1 MLLKKNGV
9 LLLVLAVCAAAVL
22 GAATVFAEQSETVV
36 FEVTADTPV
45 VQTGEARKVVVRA
58 LVRPYTRRETV
69 RAPLAVALVLDKSGS
84 MASDGKMDNAKR
96 GALEALKM
104 LDSRDV
110 ATIIVYDDNASVLV
124 RARSVGNG
132 AKEPAFLRA
141 ISRVRSGGMTALHD
155 GVVLGAEQLEPFID
169 EGFIPRIVLLSDGIA
184 NVGPSSTE
192 ELARLGRGL
201 ARREMTITTIGLGL
215 DYHEDLMTAL
225 AAESGGNAYFARN
238 ARMLPEIFTRD
249 MEDAVTLTARRVRIS
264 LRALGGARPARVI
277 GRPGNLTGDLLEA
290 SIDNLY
296 SGEKYALFE
305 MELPEGEEG
314 AQLEA
319 AEVVLEYIDPVTGDT
334 VRKSAPLTF
343 SFTADGA
350 EVEKRQRTDIVSQA
364 ALARNA
370 EIREEAV
377 RLADEGKAQEAAQ
390 MLGDRTKQLRV
401 LAPSVGTAAPQMD
414 KESEYFED
422 LAESLLST
430 GGLSNVER
438 KEVLNDAYMQK
449 TQQAPVEV
457 VSGDLPGDKPEDTP
471 EDEAEEEE
479 KEKEGEGNASK

>member
-1 MLLKKNGV
+1 MLWKKNGV
-9 LLLVLAVCAAAVL
+9 LLLVI
-22 GAATVFAEQSETVV
+22 GVFSVVFFNVGVVNAEQKETVV
-36 FEVTADTPV
+36 FEVDADTPV
-45 VQTGEARKVVVRA
+45 VQIGEARKVVVRA
-58 LVRPYTRRETV
+58 LVRPYIRRETV

-104 LDSRDV
+104 LDSKDV
-110 ATIIVYDDNASVLV
+110 ATIIVYDDRASVLV

-141 ISRVRSGGMTALHD
+141 ISRVHAGGMTALHD
-155 GVVLGAEQLEPFID
+155 GVVLGAEQLEPFVD

-249 MEDAVTLTARRVRIS
+249 MEDAVTLTARKVRIS

-277 GRPGNLTGDLLEA
+277 GRPGNLADDLLEA

-314 AQLEA
+314 TQLEA
-319 AEVVLEYIDPVTGDT
+319 AEVVLEYIDPVTGGS

-343 SFTADGA
+343 SFTTDGA
-350 EVEKRQRTDIVSQA
+350 EVEKHQRTEIISQV

-390 MLGDRTKQLRV
+390 MLGERTKQLRM
-401 LAPSVGTAAPQMD
+401 LAPSVGSAAPQME
-414 KESEYFED
+414 KESGYFED
-422 LAESLLST
+422 LAENLLST

-449 TQQAPVEV
+449 TQQTPVEV
-457 VSGDLPGDKPEDTP
+457 ESGDLPKDTSEDEP
-471 EDEAEEEE
+471 EDEKEEKGEEE
-479 KEKEGEGNASK
+479 NTSK

>member
-1 MLLKKNGV
+1 MLLKKSGV
-9 LLLVLAVCAAAVL
+9 LLLVLGVCAVVL
-22 GAATVFAEQSETVV
+22 FGAGAVFAEQKETVV
-36 FEVTADTPV
+36 FEVDADTPV
-45 VQTGEARKVVVRA
+45 VRTGEARKVVVRA
-58 LVRPYTRRETV
+58 LVRPYAKRETV

-84 MASDGKMDNAKR
+84 MASDGKMENAKL

-110 ATIIVYDDNASVLV
+110 ATIVVYDDNASVLV

-141 ISRVRSGGMTALHD
+141 ISRVRAGGMTALHD
-155 GVVLGAEQLEPFID
+155 GVVLGAEQLEPFVD

-184 NVGPSSTE
+184 NVGPSSTG

-238 ARMLPEIFTRD
+238 ARMLPEIFARD
-249 MEDAVTLTARRVRIS
+249 MEDAVTLTARKVRIT

-277 GRPGNLTGDLLEA
+277 GRPGNLADSVLEA

-305 MELPEGEEG
+305 MELPEGEDG
-314 AQLEA
+314 ARLEA
-319 AEVVLEYIDPVTGDT
+319 AEVVLEYIDPVSGNS

-343 SFTADGA
+343 SFTGNAA
-350 EVEKRQRTDIVSQA
+350 EVEKNQRADIVSQV

-377 RLADEGKAQEAAQ
+377 RLADEGKAQEAAR
-390 MLGDRTKQLRV
+390 MLGERTKQLRM
-401 LAPSVGTAAPQMD
+401 LAPSVGAAAPQME
-414 KESEYFED
+414 KESGYFEE
-422 LAESLLST
+422 LAENLLAT

-449 TQQAPVEV
+449 TQQAPVEME
-457 VSGDLPGDKPEDTP
+457 SGDIPEQEP
-471 EDEAEEEE
+471 EEEDDE
-479 KEKEGEGNASK
+479 NASK

>member
-1 MLLKKNGV
+1 MLLKKSGV
-9 LLLVLAVCAAAVL
+9 LLLVLGVCAAVL
-22 GAATVFAEQSETVV
+22 FGAGAVFAEQKETVV
-36 FEVTADTPV
+36 FEVDADTPV
-45 VQTGEARKVVVRA
+45 VRTGEARKVVVRA
-58 LVRPYTRRETV
+58 LVRPYAKRETV

-84 MASDGKMDNAKR
+84 MASDGKMENAKL

-110 ATIIVYDDNASVLV
+110 ATIVVYDDNASVLV

-141 ISRVRSGGMTALHD
+141 ISRVRAGGMTALHD
-155 GVVLGAEQLEPFID
+155 GVVLGAEQLEPFVD

-184 NVGPSSTE
+184 NVGPSSTG

-238 ARMLPEIFTRD
+238 ARMLPEIFARD
-249 MEDAVTLTARRVRIS
+249 MEDAVTLTARKVRIT

-277 GRPGNLTGDLLEA
+277 GRPGNLADSVLEA

-305 MELPEGEEG
+305 MELPEGEDG
-314 AQLEA
+314 ARLEA
-319 AEVVLEYIDPVTGDT
+319 AEVVLEYIDPASGNS

-343 SFTADGA
+343 SFTGNAA
-350 EVEKRQRTDIVSQA
+350 EVEKNQRADIVSQV

-377 RLADEGKAQEAAQ
+377 RLADEGKAQEAAR
-390 MLGDRTKQLRV
+390 MLGERTKQLRM
-401 LAPSVGTAAPQMD
+401 LAPSVGAAAPQME
-414 KESEYFED
+414 KESGYFEE
-422 LAESLLST
+422 LAENLLAT

-449 TQQAPVEV
+449 TQQAPVEME
-457 VSGDLPGDKPEDTP
+457 SGDIPEQEP
-471 EDEAEEEE
+471 EEEDDE
-479 KEKEGEGNASK
+479 NASK

>member
-1 MLLKKNGV
+1 MLLKKSGV
-9 LLLVLAVCAAAVL
+9 LLLVLGVCAAVL
-22 GAATVFAEQSETVV
+22 FGAGAVFAEQKETVV
-36 FEVTADTPV
+36 FEVDADTPV
-45 VQTGEARKVVVRA
+45 VRTGEARKVVVRA
-58 LVRPYTRRETV
+58 LVRPYAKRETV

-84 MASDGKMDNAKR
+84 MASDGKMENAKL

-110 ATIIVYDDNASVLV
+110 ATIVVYDDNASVLV

-141 ISRVRSGGMTALHD
+141 ISRVRAGGMTALHD
-155 GVVLGAEQLEPFID
+155 GVVLGAEQLEPFVD

-184 NVGPSSTE
+184 NVGPSSTG

-238 ARMLPEIFTRD
+238 ARMLPEIFARD
-249 MEDAVTLTARRVRIS
+249 MEDAVTLTARKVRIT

-277 GRPGNLTGDLLEA
+277 GRPGNLADSVLEA
-290 SIDNLY
+290 SIENLY

-305 MELPEGEEG
+305 MELPEGEDG
-314 AQLEA
+314 ARLEA
-319 AEVVLEYIDPVTGDT
+319 AEVVLEYIDPVSGNS

-343 SFTADGA
+343 SFTGNAA
-350 EVEKRQRTDIVSQA
+350 EVEKNQRADIVSQV

-377 RLADEGKAQEAAQ
+377 RLADEGKAQEAAR
-390 MLGDRTKQLRV
+390 MLGERTKQLRM
-401 LAPSVGTAAPQMD
+401 LAPSVGAAAPQME
-414 KESEYFED
+414 KESGYFEE
-422 LAESLLST
+422 LAENLLAT

-449 TQQAPVEV
+449 TQQAPVEME
-457 VSGDLPGDKPEDTP
+457 SGDIPEQEP
-471 EDEAEEEE
+471 EEEDDE
-479 KEKEGEGNASK
+479 NASK

>member
-1 MLLKKNGV
+1 MLLKKSGV
-9 LLLVLAVCAAAVL
+9 LLLVLGVCAVVL
-22 GAATVFAEQSETVV
+22 FGAGAVFAEQKETVV
-36 FEVTADTPV
+36 FEVDADTPV
-45 VQTGEARKVVVRA
+45 VRTGEARKVVVRA
-58 LVRPYTRRETV
+58 LVRPYAKRETV

-84 MASDGKMDNAKR
+84 MASDGKMENAKL

-110 ATIIVYDDNASVLV
+110 ATIVVYDDNASVLV

-141 ISRVRSGGMTALHD
+141 ISRVRAGGMTALHD
-155 GVVLGAEQLEPFID
+155 GVVLGAEQLEPFVD

-184 NVGPSSTE
+184 NVGPSSTG

-238 ARMLPEIFTRD
+238 ARMLPEIFARD
-249 MEDAVTLTARRVRIS
+249 MEDAVTLTARKVRIT

-277 GRPGNLTGDLLEA
+277 GRPGNLADSVLEA

-305 MELPEGEEG
+305 MELPEGEDG
-314 AQLEA
+314 ARLEA
-319 AEVVLEYIDPVTGDT
+319 AEVLLEYIDPASGNS

-343 SFTADGA
+343 SFTGNAA
-350 EVEKRQRTDIVSQA
+350 EVEKNQRADIVSQV

-377 RLADEGKAQEAAQ
+377 RLADEGKAQEAAR
-390 MLGDRTKQLRV
+390 MLGERTKQLRM
-401 LAPSVGTAAPQMD
+401 LAPSVGAAAPQME
-414 KESEYFED
+414 KESGYFEE
-422 LAESLLST
+422 LAENLLAT

-449 TQQAPVEV
+449 TQQAPVEME
-457 VSGDLPGDKPEDTP
+457 SGDIPEQEP
-471 EDEAEEEE
+471 EEEDDE
-479 KEKEGEGNASK
+479 NASK

>member
-1 MLLKKNGV
+1 MLLKKNGI
-9 LLLVLAVCAAAVL
+9 LLLVLVVCAAVVL
-22 GAATVFAEQSETVV
+22 GAETVFAAQPESVV
-36 FEVTADTPV
+36 LEVTADTPV

-58 LVRPYTRRETV
+58 LVRPYAKRETV

-84 MASDGKMDNAKR
+84 MASDGKMENAKL

-110 ATIIVYDDNASVLV
+110 ATIVVYDDNASVLV

-141 ISRVRSGGMTALHD
+141 ISRVRAGGMTALHD
-155 GVVLGAEQLEPFID
+155 GVVLGAEQLEPFVD

-184 NVGPSSTE
+184 NVGPSSTG

-238 ARMLPEIFTRD
+238 ARMLPEIFARD
-249 MEDAVTLTARRVRIS
+249 MEDAVTLTARKVRIT

-277 GRPGNLTGDLLEA
+277 GRPGNLADSVLEA

-305 MELPEGEEG
+305 MELPEGEDG
-314 AQLEA
+314 ARLEA
-319 AEVVLEYIDPVTGDT
+319 AEVVLEYIDPVSGNS

-343 SFTADGA
+343 SFTGNAA
-350 EVEKRQRTDIVSQA
+350 EVEKNQRADIVSQV

-377 RLADEGKAQEAAQ
+377 RLADEGKAQEAAR
-390 MLGDRTKQLRV
+390 MLGERTKQLRM
-401 LAPSVGTAAPQMD
+401 LAPSVGAAAPQME
-414 KESEYFED
+414 KESGYFED

-449 TQQAPVEV
+449 TQQAPVEME
-457 VSGDLPGDKPEDTP
+457 SGDIPEQEP
-471 EDEAEEEE
+471 EEEE
-479 KEKEGEGNASK
+479 EDDENASK

>member
-1 MLLKKNGV
+1 MLLKKSGV
-9 LLLVLAVCAAAVL
+9 LLLVLGVCAAVL
-22 GAATVFAEQSETVV
+22 FGAGAVFAEQKETVV
-36 FEVTADTPV
+36 FEVDADTPV
-45 VQTGEARKVVVRA
+45 VRTGEARKVVVRA
-58 LVRPYTRRETV
+58 LVRPYAKRETV

-84 MASDGKMDNAKR
+84 MASDGKMENAKL

-110 ATIIVYDDNASVLV
+110 ATIVVYDDNASVLV

-141 ISRVRSGGMTALHD
+141 ISRVRAGGMTALHD
-155 GVVLGAEQLEPFID
+155 GVVLGAEQLEPFVD

-184 NVGPSSTE
+184 NVGPSSTG

-238 ARMLPEIFTRD
+238 ARMLPEIFARD
-249 MEDAVTLTARRVRIS
+249 MEDAVTLTARKVRIT

-277 GRPGNLTGDLLEA
+277 GRPGNLADSVLEA

-305 MELPEGEEG
+305 MELPEGEDG
-314 AQLEA
+314 ARLEA
-319 AEVVLEYIDPVTGDT
+319 AEVVLEYIDPVSGNS

-343 SFTADGA
+343 SFTGNAA
-350 EVEKRQRTDIVSQA
+350 EVEKNQRADIVSQV

-377 RLADEGKAQEAAQ
+377 RLADEGKAQEAAR
-390 MLGDRTKQLRV
+390 MLGERTKQLRM
-401 LAPSVGTAAPQMD
+401 LAPSVGAAAPQME
-414 KESEYFED
+414 KESGYFEE
-422 LAESLLST
+422 LAENLLAT

-449 TQQAPVEV
+449 TQQAPVEME
-457 VSGDLPGDKPEDTP
+457 SGDIPEQEP
-471 EDEAEEEE
+471 EEEDDE
-479 KEKEGEGNASK
+479 NASK

>member
-1 MLLKKNGV
+1 MLLKKSGV
-9 LLLVLAVCAAAVL
+9 LLLVLGVCAAVL
-22 GAATVFAEQSETVV
+22 FGAGAVFAEQKETVV
-36 FEVTADTPV
+36 FEVDADTPV
-45 VQTGEARKVVVRA
+45 VRTGEARKVVVRA
-58 LVRPYTRRETV
+58 LVRPYAKRETV

-84 MASDGKMDNAKR
+84 MASDGKMENAKL

-110 ATIIVYDDNASVLV
+110 ATIVVYDDNASVLV

-141 ISRVRSGGMTALHD
+141 ISRVRAGGMTALHD
-155 GVVLGAEQLEPFID
+155 GVVLGAEQLEPFVD

-184 NVGPSSTE
+184 NVGPSSTG

-238 ARMLPEIFTRD
+238 ARMLPEIFARD
-249 MEDAVTLTARRVRIS
+249 MEDAVTLTARKVRIT

-277 GRPGNLTGDLLEA
+277 GRPGNLADSVLEA

-305 MELPEGEEG
+305 MELPEGEDG
-314 AQLEA
+314 ARLEA
-319 AEVVLEYIDPVTGDT
+319 AEVLLEYIDPVSGNS

-343 SFTADGA
+343 SFTGNAA
-350 EVEKRQRTDIVSQA
+350 EVEKNQRADIVSQV

-377 RLADEGKAQEAAQ
+377 RLADEGKAQEAAR
-390 MLGDRTKQLRV
+390 MLGERTKQLRM
-401 LAPSVGTAAPQMD
+401 LAPSVGAAAPQME
-414 KESEYFED
+414 KESGYFEE
-422 LAESLLST
+422 LAENLLAT

-449 TQQAPVEV
+449 TQQAPVEME
-457 VSGDLPGDKPEDTP
+457 SGDIPEQEP
-471 EDEAEEEE
+471 EEEDDE
-479 KEKEGEGNASK
+479 NASK

>member
-1 MLLKKNGV
+1 MLLKKSGV
-9 LLLVLAVCAAAVL
+9 LLLVLGVCAVVL
-22 GAATVFAEQSETVV
+22 FGAGAVFAEQKETVV
-36 FEVTADTPV
+36 FEVDADTPV
-45 VQTGEARKVVVRA
+45 VRTGEARKVVVRA
-58 LVRPYTRRETV
+58 LVRPYAKRETV

-84 MASDGKMDNAKR
+84 MASDGKMENAKL

-110 ATIIVYDDNASVLV
+110 ATIVVYDDNASVLV

-141 ISRVRSGGMTALHD
+141 ISRVRAGGMTALHD
-155 GVVLGAEQLEPFID
+155 GVVLGAEQLEPFVD

-184 NVGPSSTE
+184 NVGPSSTG

-238 ARMLPEIFTRD
+238 ARMLPEIFARD
-249 MEDAVTLTARRVRIS
+249 MEDAVTLTARKVRIT

-277 GRPGNLTGDLLEA
+277 GRPGNLADSVLEA

-305 MELPEGEEG
+305 MELPEGEDG
-314 AQLEA
+314 ARLEA
-319 AEVVLEYIDPVTGDT
+319 AEVLLEYIDPVSGNS

-343 SFTADGA
+343 SFTGNAA
-350 EVEKRQRTDIVSQA
+350 EVEKNQRADIVSQV

-377 RLADEGKAQEAAQ
+377 RLADEGKAQEAAR
-390 MLGDRTKQLRV
+390 MLGERTKQLRM
-401 LAPSVGTAAPQMD
+401 LAPSVGAAAPQME
-414 KESEYFED
+414 KESGYFEE
-422 LAESLLST
+422 LAENLLAT

-449 TQQAPVEV
+449 TQQAPVEME
-457 VSGDLPGDKPEDTP
+457 SGDIPEQEP
-471 EDEAEEEE
+471 EEEDDE
-479 KEKEGEGNASK
+479 NASK

>member
-1 MLLKKNGV
+1 MLLKKSGV
-9 LLLVLAVCAAAVL
+9 LLLVLGVCAAVL
-22 GAATVFAEQSETVV
+22 FGAGAVFAEQKETVV
-36 FEVTADTPV
+36 FEVDADTPV
-45 VQTGEARKVVVRA
+45 VRTGEARKVVVRA
-58 LVRPYTRRETV
+58 LVRPYAKRETL

-84 MASDGKMDNAKR
+84 MASDGKMENAKL

-110 ATIIVYDDNASVLV
+110 ATIVVYDDNASVLV

-141 ISRVRSGGMTALHD
+141 ISRVRAGGMTALHD
-155 GVVLGAEQLEPFID
+155 GVVLGAEQLEPFVD

-184 NVGPSSTE
+184 NVGPSSTG

-238 ARMLPEIFTRD
+238 ARMLPEIFARD
-249 MEDAVTLTARRVRIS
+249 MEDAVTLTARKVRIT

-277 GRPGNLTGDLLEA
+277 GRPGNLADSVLEA

-305 MELPEGEEG
+305 MELPEGEDG
-314 AQLEA
+314 ARLEA
-319 AEVVLEYIDPVTGDT
+319 AEVVLEYIDPVSGNS

-343 SFTADGA
+343 SFTGNAA
-350 EVEKRQRTDIVSQA
+350 EVEKNQRADIVSQV

-377 RLADEGKAQEAAQ
+377 RLADEGKAQEAAR
-390 MLGDRTKQLRV
+390 MLGERTKQLRM
-401 LAPSVGTAAPQMD
+401 LAPSVGAAAPQME
-414 KESEYFED
+414 KESGYFED

-449 TQQAPVEV
+449 TQQAPVEME
-457 VSGDLPGDKPEDTP
+457 SGDIPEQEP
-471 EDEAEEEE
+471 EEEE
-479 KEKEGEGNASK
+479 EDDENASK

>member
-9 LLLVLAVCAAAVL
+9 LSLVLWVCVAVLFGAGAAV
-22 GAATVFAEQSETVV
+22 AEQKETVV
-36 FEVTADTPV
+36 FEVDADTPV
-45 VQTGEARKVVVRA
+45 VRAGEARKVVVRA
-58 LVRPYTRRETV
+58 LVRPYARRETV

-84 MASDGKMDNAKR
+84 MASDGKMDNAKL
-96 GALEALKM
+96 GALEALKT

-110 ATIIVYDDNASVLV
+110 ATIVVYDDNAAVLV

-132 AKEPAFLRA
+132 AKEPAFLKA
-141 ISRVRSGGMTALHD
+141 ISRVRPGGMTALHD
-155 GVVLGAEQLEPFID
+155 GVVLGAEQLEPFVD

-238 ARMLPEIFTRD
+238 ARMLPEIFARD
-249 MEDAVTLTARRVRIS
+249 MEDAVTLTARKVRIT

-277 GRPGNLTGDLLEA
+277 GRPGKLADSVLEA

-305 MELPEGEEG
+305 MELPEGEDG

-319 AEVVLEYIDPVTGDT
+319 AEAVLEYIDPVTGST
-334 VRKSAPLTF
+334 VRKTVPLTF
-343 SFTADGA
+343 SFTGNAA
-350 EVEKRQRTDIVSQA
+350 EVEKNQRADIVSQA

-390 MLGDRTKQLRV
+390 MLGERTKQLRM
-401 LAPSVGTAAPQMD
+401 LAPSVGAAAPQMQ
-414 KESEYFED
+414 KESVYFED

-438 KEVLNDAYMQK
+438 KTVLNDAYMQK

-457 VSGDLPGDKPEDTP
+457 VSGDIPEQEP
-471 EDEAEEEE
+471 EEDDDD
-479 KEKEGEGNASK
+479 ASK

>member
-1 MLLKKNGV
+1 MLLKKSGV
-9 LLLVLAVCAAAVL
+9 LLLVLGVCAAVL
-22 GAATVFAEQSETVV
+22 FGAGAVFAEQKETVV
-36 FEVTADTPV
+36 FEVDADTPV
-45 VQTGEARKVVVRA
+45 VRTGEARKVVVRA
-58 LVRPYTRRETV
+58 LVRPYAKRETV

-84 MASDGKMDNAKR
+84 MASDGKMENAKL

-110 ATIIVYDDNASVLV
+110 ATIVVYDDNASVLV

-141 ISRVRSGGMTALHD
+141 ISRVRAGGMTALHD
-155 GVVLGAEQLEPFID
+155 GVVLGAEQLEPFVD

-184 NVGPSSTE
+184 NVGPSSTG

-238 ARMLPEIFTRD
+238 ARMLPEIFARD
-249 MEDAVTLTARRVRIS
+249 MEDAVTLTARKVRIT

-277 GRPGNLTGDLLEA
+277 GRPGNLADSVLEA

-305 MELPEGEEG
+305 MELPEGEDG
-314 AQLEA
+314 ARLEA
-319 AEVVLEYIDPVTGDT
+319 AEVVLEYIDPVSGNS

-343 SFTADGA
+343 SFTGNAA
-350 EVEKRQRTDIVSQA
+350 EVEKNQRADIVSQV

-377 RLADEGKAQEAAQ
+377 RLADEGKAQEAAR
-390 MLGDRTKQLRV
+390 MLGERTKQLRM
-401 LAPSVGTAAPQMD
+401 LAPSVGAAAPRME
-414 KESEYFED
+414 KESGYFEE
-422 LAESLLST
+422 LAENLLAT

-449 TQQAPVEV
+449 TQQAPVEME
-457 VSGDLPGDKPEDTP
+457 SGDIPEQEPG
-471 EDEAEEEE
+471 EEEE
-479 KEKEGEGNASK
+479 DKNASK

>member
-1 MLLKKNGV
+1 MLLKKSGV
-9 LLLVLAVCAAAVL
+9 LLLVLGVCAVVL
-22 GAATVFAEQSETVV
+22 FGAGAVFAEQKETVV
-36 FEVTADTPV
+36 FEVDADTPV
-45 VQTGEARKVVVRA
+45 VRTGEARKVVVRA
-58 LVRPYTRRETV
+58 LVRPYAKRETV

-84 MASDGKMDNAKR
+84 MASDGKMENAKL

-110 ATIIVYDDNASVLV
+110 ATIVVYDDNASVLV

-141 ISRVRSGGMTALHD
+141 ISRVRAGGMTALHD
-155 GVVLGAEQLEPFID
+155 GVVLGAEQLEPFVD

-184 NVGPSSTE
+184 NVGPSSTG

-238 ARMLPEIFTRD
+238 ARMLPEIFARD
-249 MEDAVTLTARRVRIS
+249 MEDAVTLTARKVRIT

-277 GRPGNLTGDLLEA
+277 GRPGNLADSVLEA

-305 MELPEGEEG
+305 MELPEGEDG
-314 AQLEA
+314 ARLEA
-319 AEVVLEYIDPVTGDT
+319 AEVLLEYIDPVSGNS

-343 SFTADGA
+343 SFTGNAA
-350 EVEKRQRTDIVSQA
+350 EVEKNQRADIVSQV

-377 RLADEGKAQEAAQ
+377 RLADEGKAQEAAR
-390 MLGDRTKQLRV
+390 MLGERTKQLRM
-401 LAPSVGTAAPQMD
+401 LAPSVGAAAPQME
-414 KESEYFED
+414 KESGYFEE
-422 LAESLLST
+422 LAENLLAT

-449 TQQAPVEV
+449 TQQAPVEME
-457 VSGDLPGDKPEDTP
+457 SGDIPEQEPG
-471 EDEAEEEE
+471 EEEE
-479 KEKEGEGNASK
+479 DKNASK